1 MPRIG
6 ETGNGALSARVLS
19 GPRPFRPASAPF
31 ELLARLLA
39 AAYSTV
45 P

>member
-6 ETGNGALSARVLS
+6 ETGNGALSAR
-19 GPRPFRPASAPF
+19 RPFQPASAPF